1 MLVIFCKAEAIRLSN
16 FNAQKCFCQS
26 ATGLMPSDIPHV
38 PAFAQHAH
46 GDNHAHLP
54 CFFPQ
59 ASVFGIQSFGA
70 APSQQKCLPVLA
82 LVLLAVHQ
90 QEFLSPVIE
99 WRSLERFIH
108 LPGVFLR

>member
-70 APSQQKCLPVLA
+70 APRPSRNAFLFSPSSCLLCT
-82 LVLLAVHQ
+82 
-90 QEFLSPVIE
+90 S
-99 WRSLERFIH
+99 RSSSRL
-108 LPGVFLR
+108 